1 MGGRT
6 GGTGG
11 SGMGDDSYGV
21 RIQIPMFRIIANL
34 KSQSNTGSGMGGR
47 TGGMSG
53 SGMGDDSYG
62 VCIQVPASFSTL
74 ANFESQSNTGSGMGG
89 RTGGM
94 GGSGMGDD
102 SYGSGKTSTGM
113 GSDTYGVSKT
123 RLQIL
128 YNGTEL
134 ECSHLAE
141 QVVRAEALTLMAQ
154 VDIVAITIESF
165 ADSFLVRNHQRWHG

>member
-62 VCIQVPASFSTL
+62 VRIQIPMFRII